1 MHTASRLV
9 GFALLA
15 LLIGVSVPFSFAAA
29 DGYWYN
35 NQWYPSN
42 YSNSY
47 PYSYGQYGNY
57 GNYSHDYYR
66 QPTCTITLSNYSRV
80 NGYPPSAT
88 LSWYS
93 TNAKS
98 AYLSSVGSVSTS
110 DTRTVYPYGQSYTL
124 TVTGPGGTA
133 TCTATNTDTAYQYD
147 YYRPNYTHYGNY
159 YTPTYTYS
167 YVQPTYQPYVYLD
180 KLPYTGFDYGAFGN
194 SLYWAVLMSL
204 AVVGSY
210 LMFYMFGMR
219 VTFVESVAQ
228 AAHNQLALVKRVVRG

>member
-1 MHTASRLV
+1 MYTASRLV
-9 GFALLA
+9 GFVLLA
-15 LLIGVSVPFSFAAA
+15 LLVGVSVPFSFAAA

-35 NQWYPSN
+35 NQWYPS
-42 YSNSY
+42 
-47 PYSYGQYGNY
+47 YGQQGNY
-57 GNYSHDYYR
+57 AYDYYQ
-66 QPTCTITLSNYSRV
+66 QPTCTIALSNYSHV
-80 NGYPPSAT
+80 NGYPPSAR

-93 TNAKS
+93 SNAKS
-98 AYLSSVGSVSTS
+98 AYLSGVGSVSTS

-147 YYRPNYTHYGNY
+147 YYRPNYNNYGNY

-167 YVQPTYQPYVYLD
+167 YVQPSYVQPYVYLD

-210 LMFYMFGMR
+210 LMFYVFGMR
-219 VTFVESVAQ
+219 VTFVENVAR
-228 AAHNQLALVKRVVRG
+228 AAHNQIGLVRRFVAK